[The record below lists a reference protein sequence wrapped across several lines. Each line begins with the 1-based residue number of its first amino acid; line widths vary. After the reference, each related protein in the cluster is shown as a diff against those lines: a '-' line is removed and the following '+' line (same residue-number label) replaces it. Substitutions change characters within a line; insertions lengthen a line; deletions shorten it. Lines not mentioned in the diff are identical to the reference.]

1 MYAAGVPPGLRA
13 SAWQARDLLRCKGRE
28 YAAGVPLS
36 RWRDLGVAEGL
47 TGVQDGGLVDG
58 FRRIQGRPG
67 SRGLKALELILC

>member
-13 SAWQARDLLRCKGRE
+13 SAWQARDLLLCKGRD
-28 YAAGVPLS
+28 VR
-36 RWRDLGVAEGL
+36 RWRPTESMADLGVAEGL